1 MNKNPMTTA
10 IRFGALIV
18 LVGWASWAP
27 AAPQPNNIAHACDV
41 TVADRAGDSILSDG
55 GGIYTD
61 GIMGAS
67 ARLWDMNNGVADHL
81 FFQVQQGNG
90 RVLKLTIPGVT
101 GGTQTCAAGT
111 LKPNVNV
118 SGYQFY
124 NFLPVG
130 SSTAGVQN
138 FGGTFGCS
146 FGSGN
151 RDSYNVTYESQCIVI
166 THGQSGNPGSNP
178 LEWTIAAGA
187 GCTATVTKVQNRKV
201 VGTWV
206 NQDVP
211 FQVTATELP

>member
-18 LVGWASWAP
+18 LGGWASWAP

-81 FFQVQQGNG
+81 FFQVPQGNG
-90 RVLKLTIPGVT
+90 RVLKLSIPDVFS
-101 GGTQTCAAGT
+101 GTQTCAGAT
-111 LKPNVNV
+111 LKPNVNA

-124 NFLPVG
+124 NLLPPG
-130 SSTAGVQN
+130 SSTTGAQN

-166 THGQSGNPGSNP
+166 THGSNP
-178 LEWTIAAGA
+178 LEWTIAADA

-201 VGTWV
+201 VGTWI